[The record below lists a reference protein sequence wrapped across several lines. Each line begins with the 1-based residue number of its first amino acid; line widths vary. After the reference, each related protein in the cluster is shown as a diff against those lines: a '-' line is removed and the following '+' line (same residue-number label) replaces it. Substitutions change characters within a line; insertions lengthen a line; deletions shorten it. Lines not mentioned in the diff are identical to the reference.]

1 MKILYDYQ
9 IFQIQ
14 KFGGISRGL
23 AELITHLP
31 KDIKFDIAVKE
42 SDNVYLNEYNLNT
55 NHSPISY
62 QFTDFLH
69 AINFRGRVEFIISC
83 HNMDG

>member
-31 KDIKFDIAVKE
+31 KDIKFDIAVKAV
-42 SDNVYLNEYNLNT
+42 SYTHLDVYKRQIRT
-55 NHSPISY
+55 KR
-62 QFTDFLH
+62 F
-69 AINFRGRVEFIISC
+69 V
-83 HNMDG
+83 